1 LFLDGIYQKER
12 VMEVRG
18 WLRAVLGRAGRVEE
32 VVPSSNP
39 ASTSGDGDGD
49 GDGEARGQEQPLSR
63 VQQLLSGLPVCQAP
77 GVGVSLLTK
86 TALQTLNM

>member
-1 LFLDGIYQKER
+1 
-12 VMEVRG
+12 MEVRG

-39 ASTSGDGDGD
+39 ASTS